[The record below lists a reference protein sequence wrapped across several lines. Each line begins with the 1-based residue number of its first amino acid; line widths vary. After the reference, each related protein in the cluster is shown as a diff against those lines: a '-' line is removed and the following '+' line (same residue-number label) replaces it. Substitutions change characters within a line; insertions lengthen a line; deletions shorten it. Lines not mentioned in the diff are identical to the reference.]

1 MTGKQCRCANRGGK
15 ARQIQR
21 WNLLRHLPNPDAHS
35 QPLAVILELDT
46 GLFQRSEYCRAPVTA
61 SFWRRVR
68 LPVSRDEGVFDR
80 VFEVRML
87 ANEIL
92 GVDEHDRILTA
103 PKLLA
108 KSRAMSANS
117 SDVEVFRVRAIS
129 AQIGWLETSM
139 ADAVA

>member
-1 MTGKQCRCANRGGK
+1 
-15 ARQIQR
+15 
-21 WNLLRHLPNPDAHS
+21 
-35 QPLAVILELDT
+35 
-46 GLFQRSEYCRAPVTA
+46 
-61 SFWRRVR
+61 
-68 LPVSRDEGVFDR
+68 
-80 VFEVRML
+80 ML

-129 AQIGWLETSM
+129 AQIGWLENSM
-139 ADAVA
+139 ADAVAQAVSNVELLLSTGVPEGSMPMDHQLRIFESYERGLMATWETLDALICVSQT